1 MMGVERPYGAA
12 VAACVGVALVFA
24 WKWRRDKAGSSLPQ
38 VSIPEALHALA
49 HGSALKRVLASR
61 AVCSIIFGEVTVLE
75 EVLDDAAGTHSE
87 YGARRSDGRSLLDVA
102 VADAASGDVDA
113 LTFLLAITETDPSW
127 DDEDEWN
134 ATARR
139 AAAALAASPRAAPV
153 LDALAAAGGP
163 TGAAAEV
170 LVARLAGDPASPATE
185 TPDGF
190 RAGDGGLAPEPLPF
204 NTRVHC
210 AVCSQPAHTA
220 DGKQTLECAT
230 CRNVTYCC
238 PDHRD
243 LDRKRHGFW
252 CGRA

>member
-1 MMGVERPYGAA
+1 MSARLYG
-12 VAACVGVALVFA
+12 VAAALSIAATVAVTL
-24 WKWRRDKAGSSLPQ
+24 WRRRTKATIPQ

-49 HGSALKRVLASR
+49 HGSSLKRVLASR

-75 EVLDDAAGTHSE
+75 EVLDDAAGTHAE
-87 YGARRSDGRSLLDVA
+87 YGAKRSDGRTLLDVA
-102 VADAASGDVDA
+102 AADAGAGDVDA
-113 LTFLLAITETDPSW
+113 LAFLLAITEADPSW

-139 AAAALAASPRAAPV
+139 AADALKALPRAVAALEALAARG
-153 LDALAAAGGP
+153 DGAAAG
-163 TGAAAEV
+163 AAAV
-170 LVARLAGDPASPATE
+170 LLERLAGADVSPATE

-210 AVCSQPAHTA
+210 AVCSNPAHTA
-220 DGKQTLECAT
+220 DGKQTFECAT

-238 PDHRD
+238 PEHRAQD
-243 LDRKRHGFW
+243 AARHGFW
-252 CGRA
+252 CGKC